1 MITKKQ
7 IMSISR
13 KYSKSSGRSWLA
25 DMVANTPTLSKKR
38 STAGG
43 GNGLDQLFYKNG
55 SGSIR
60 STSNSMLLYPIIT
73 GSFAS
78 ESPITTPNTPYPII
92 TSSRQRSISLQ
103 QKPFNQNLSG
113 GGPFHMKA
121 ATLKSRKKLSARKL
135 YDHESLKI
143 SENSEKY
150 DGKKY
155 SATPNSIP
163 QGQQQASVEQQSTNT
178 STLYDSVALDVP
190 SISQGYKSNKPTA
203 HIGHYRKNEQKKTF
217 IESGCKT
224 LDRNHFSRIRV
235 RLFFFIKWV
244 FSNGYVVSAFFPTY
258 SVAMK

>member
-1 MITKKQ
+1 
-7 IMSISR
+7 
-13 KYSKSSGRSWLA
+13 
-25 DMVANTPTLSKKR
+25 
-38 STAGG
+38 
-43 GNGLDQLFYKNG
+43 
-55 SGSIR
+55 
-60 STSNSMLLYPIIT
+60 
-73 GSFAS
+73 
-78 ESPITTPNTPYPII
+78 
-92 TSSRQRSISLQ
+92 
-103 QKPFNQNLSG
+103 
-113 GGPFHMKA
+113 MKA

-135 YDHESLKI
+135 YDHESLRI

-244 FSNGYVVSAFFPTY
+244 FSNGYVVSAFFPTNA
-258 SVAMK
+258 SKGLLIHILPMLCLLNNSSKT